1 MCCGTGERS
10 EEDIIWHMFCWEGR
24 ANWTPS
30 RGESWG
36 EEELRGDKVKQLSG
50 HSERR
55 CGEAAGVQGCRSPKH
70 GRQVTPPIPA
80 APQPPKCRQ
89 GEARGLGLEEWTL
102 VKRVSSLSGP
112 EAGEVPTVRFREVLV
127 GEEAIF
133 CRVDSGELWR

>member
-1 MCCGTGERS
+1 
-10 EEDIIWHMFCWEGR
+10 MFYWEGR
-24 ANWTPS
+24 ANWTPF

-36 EEELRGDKVKQLSG
+36 EEELRGDQVKQLSG

-55 CGEAAGVQGCRSPKH
+55 CREAAGVQGCGSPKH

-80 APQPPKCRQ
+80 APQPSKCRQ

-102 VKRVSSLSGP
+102 VKCVSSLSGQ
-112 EAGEVPTVRFREVLV
+112 EAGEVLTVWFREVLV